1 MIEKVKI
8 HPTALAKILEHTAFT
23 NSERAGLLVGRP
35 RNKSLLITDAAITRQ
50 KGTATHVELKDIDQ
64 ASLAELLEKQSTD
77 EIICG
82 WYHSHPRMGAD
93 FFSSIDKDTQRRY
106 QELFPNAVGLVVDPA
121 RFAVTGKFKDVDIHI
136 YRVEK
141 GKLKEPS
148 FKLVSSPEE
157 IVENT
162 VTVIHREKAELT
174 DILDKITE
182 RLRELYS
189 KTGFL
194 PKDYVTKKDLRRLS
208 SDLVVTMLGWTF
220 IVIILLIMVTIL
232 MSF

>member
-1 MIEKVKI
+1 MIGKVEI
-8 HPTALAKILEHTAFT
+8 HPVALAKILEHTAFT
-23 NSERAGLLVGRP
+23 NLERAGLLIGRL
-35 RNKSLLITDAAITRQ
+35 RNESLLITDAAITRQ
-50 KGTATHVELKDIDQ
+50 KGTATHVKLKDIDQ
-64 ASLAELLEKQSTD
+64 ASLAEFLRKQSTG
-77 EIICG
+77 EIVCG
-82 WYHSHPRMGAD
+82 WYHSHPKMGAD

-121 RFAVTGKFKDVDIHI
+121 KFAVTRKFKDADVHV

-141 GKLKEPS
+141 GKLKEPP
-148 FKLVSSPEE
+148 FKLISRPEE
-157 IVENT
+157 VVENT

-194 PKDYVTKKDLRRLS
+194 PKDYVTKKDLRKLS

-232 MSF
+232 MTF